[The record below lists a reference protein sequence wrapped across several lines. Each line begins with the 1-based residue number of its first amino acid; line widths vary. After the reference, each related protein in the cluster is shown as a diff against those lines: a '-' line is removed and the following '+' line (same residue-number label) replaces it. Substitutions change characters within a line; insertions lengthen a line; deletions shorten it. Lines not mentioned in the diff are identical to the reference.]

1 MRSSICHSSVAL
13 AVSNP
18 TPKNKKG
25 RLPGGLFCFGLVRNP
40 NLFLVYSVNALTTF
54 AWRPSRTA
62 VSFAY
67 SLAPIPPYL
76 RNLTQVYSCW
86 GERVLERDGLEGHRS
101 RSELKKGS
109 RLPSAPRKKAPL
121 GTFSWSWRESNPRP
135 NGETICFLQAYLYLD
150 FRAMTWIEL
159 PGHDLI
165 F

>member
-1 MRSSICHSSVAL
+1 M
-13 AVSNP
+13 VSNP

-109 RLPSAPRKKAPL
+109 RLPPAPRKKAPL
-121 GTFSWSWRESNPRP
+121 GTF
-135 NGETICFLQAYLYLD
+135 
-150 FRAMTWIEL
+150 FRGAGGSRTLVQTGKPYAFYRLISTWIFE
-159 PGHDLI
+159 P
-165 F
+165 